1 MITQYEID
9 KLRNNL
15 MNLSIAFNN
24 MVSKKSLENRISEN
38 QQTKNDQNFM
48 DRTNVFNIRNNALE
62 IFDECNRILA
72 QI

>member
-38 QQTKNDQNFM
+38 QQIKNDQNFM
-48 DRTNVFNIRNNALE
+48 DRTNIFNIRNNALE
-62 IFDECNRILA
+62 IFDECNRILT
-72 QI
+72 QT

>member
-38 QQTKNDQNFM
+38 QQTKNDQNYM
-48 DRTNVFNIRNNALE
+48 DRTNIFNIRNNALE
-62 IFDECNRILA
+62 IFDECNRILT

>member
-48 DRTNVFNIRNNALE
+48 DRTNIFNIRNNALE
-62 IFDECNRILA
+62 IFDECNRILT

>member
-15 MNLSIAFNN
+15 MNLSIASNN

-48 DRTNVFNIRNNALE
+48 DRTNIFNIRNNALE
-62 IFDECNRILA
+62 IFDECNRILT

>member
-1 MITQYEID
+1 MITQYEIE

-48 DRTNVFNIRNNALE
+48 DRTNIFNIRNNALE
-62 IFDECNRILA
+62 IFDECNRILT